1 MHPRARALTL
11 LLVAALGAGCRSS
24 DPAPAPP
31 TPGSGSAAAAV
42 DPWAPQAQRPLDP
55 PTVTHPM
62 ARPMFWTATRG
73 GKTTYVFG
81 TLHLGVAASRR
92 IPLWVWHHFDEART
106 LVLEANIQDIEMVR
120 WTLRSPGPT
129 LHAELGDA
137 YWAKFEAM
145 VTPLAASFLDGQA
158 TAVAALRASGVG
170 GGAADQSL
178 PMDGEL
184 LVRAQG
190 LAKQLVFLEDAQ
202 TQGALFTELFDL
214 AMLRR
219 VIDHAD
225 ELAPLNPQFFD
236 AYLAG
241 DDARLAALA
250 RAQFR
255 LGVADDA
262 ALDRFLE
269 RLLRGRNQAW
279 VAALERVAAEGGA
292 FVAVGALHLTGPG
305 NVLELLR
312 ARGFE
317 ITRPTPP

>member
-1 MHPRARALTL
+1 MHARALTL
-11 LLVAALGAGCRSS
+11 LVVALLGGGCRSS
-24 DPAPAPP
+24 DRAPGPERTGAAAPV
-31 TPGSGSAAAAV
+31 AAV
-42 DPWAPQAQRPLDP
+42 DPWAPQAQKPLDP

-62 ARPMFWTATRG
+62 ARPMFWTATKG
-73 GKTTYVFG
+73 GTTTYVFG

-92 IPLWVWHHFDEART
+92 IPRWVWRHFDEART
-106 LVLEANIQDIEMVR
+106 LVLEANIQDIEMMR
-120 WTLRSPGPT
+120 WTLRPPGPT

-170 GGAADQSL
+170 GGASDQAL

-190 LAKQLVFLEDAQ
+190 LDKQLVFLEDAR
-202 TQGALFTELFDL
+202 TQGALFTDLFDL
-214 AMLRR
+214 ALLQR

-225 ELAPLNPQFFD
+225 ELAPLNPPFYD

-241 DDARLAALA
+241 DDARLAELA

-262 ALDRFLE
+262 ALDRFLD
-269 RLLRGRNQAW
+269 RLLRSRNQAW

-317 ITRPTPP
+317 IARPTPP